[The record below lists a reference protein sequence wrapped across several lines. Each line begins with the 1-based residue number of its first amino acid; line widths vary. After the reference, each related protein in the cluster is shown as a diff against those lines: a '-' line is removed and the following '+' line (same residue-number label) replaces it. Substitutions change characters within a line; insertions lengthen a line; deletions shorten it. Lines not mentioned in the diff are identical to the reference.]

1 MAAIKI
7 QLNIPGE
14 ITPQLIQE
22 LIKEHKKEINRL
34 NQLDKYF
41 MNKAPIKTRTL
52 KDPTKPNNKLANNYA
67 RYITTMATGYFLGVP
82 VQIRCKDEDFLTRL
96 EAIYKFNDE
105 TDLNTTLATN
115 NSKYGYSYELHYMD
129 EQGINRIAAVDPR
142 EIIYITN
149 NSLNNEPTMVI
160 RYFELPMDMNTKEKK
175 YAVEVYT
182 KEWIR
187 SGILNGSSLIFTEDI
202 PHPFKDIPII
212 RYTNNDDEV
221 GDYETVLDLIDAYDK
236 AQSDT
241 ANDFEYFTDAYLK
254 VSGVPMEKEQ
264 AAMLKEQR
272 IFNFPDSDGDVSFV
286 TKDINDTAVENY
298 KKRIDKDIHKFSL
311 VPNMTD
317 ENFVGNSSGVAM
329 AYKLQGLEFLTGIKE
344 QKFKKGLLRRVE
356 LLANVLSI
364 RANKQMLFT
373 EVDFIFTRNNPKNL
387 VEIVETVTKLAGTI
401 SSETQLDLLPMVDK
415 DQEIKRLKKEKQEQ
429 QENQLNLYDFSM
441 SDMSDTDLKDGDTNE
456 SR

>member
-1 MAAIKI
+1 
-7 QLNIPGE
+7 
-14 ITPQLIQE
+14 
-22 LIKEHKKEINRL
+22 
-34 NQLDKYF
+34 
-41 MNKAPIKTRTL
+41 
-52 KDPTKPNNKLANNYA
+52 
-67 RYITTMATGYFLGVP
+67 
-82 VQIRCKDEDFLTRL
+82 
-96 EAIYKFNDE
+96 
-105 TDLNTTLATN
+105 
-115 NSKYGYSYELHYMD
+115 
-129 EQGINRIAAVDPR
+129 
-142 EIIYITN
+142 
-149 NSLNNEPTMVI
+149 
-160 RYFELPMDMNTKEKK
+160 
-175 YAVEVYT
+175 
-182 KEWIR
+182 
-187 SGILNGSSLIFTEDI
+187 
-202 PHPFKDIPII
+202 
-212 RYTNNDDEV
+212 
-221 GDYETVLDLIDAYDK
+221 
-236 AQSDT
+236 
-241 ANDFEYFTDAYLK
+241 
-254 VSGVPMEKEQ
+254 MEKEQ